1 MSFSKNDLEL
11 IKSKIVLSQ
20 EIEKKTKVI
29 KKGKDSW
36 CCCPFH
42 DEKTPSCKIND
53 DLGSYYC
60 FGCGA
65 KGDIFT
71 IYTELYNFSFPE
83 AVKELA
89 QRAGIRIV
97 DNFNE
102 SINKKNVKVYKILE
116 ISTKWFQDNLHKSN
130 FCKEYLNKRNLT
142 DETIKFFKLGFSSNS
157 KKTLYEFL
165 KEQNFNDEEILES
178 NVVKLDKNNKFRDF
192 FYNRLMFPIINE
204 FGKIVG
210 FGGRVLDNSNPK
222 YINSPES
229 DFFKKRNILYNLY
242 NAKQSIRSK
251 KNMLICEGYM
261 DVISLY
267 DKNIKTAVAPL
278 GTSLTESHLLLS
290 WKYVNKPTLMFDGD
304 TSGLKA
310 SFKSA
315 IMSLPYL
322 TPSKLLQFIVLPN
335 EYDPDTYINE
345 YSLNKFS
352 KYLKNPLS
360 IVDFIFQE
368 SSKSID
374 LQKSDNKVIFDNYID
389 ELVRNIKDS
398 KIKYFYKN
406 EFKSLFF
413 QKLKSFS
420 SKKQSI
426 KIIPKTTSLKE
437 KQIYSF
443 LTAYLNHIKLRKDIY
458 SMLIDSELLNDNQT
472 EFLNFLHK
480 SDFFKSN
487 IDNIDMGKIP
497 NNISQIYE
505 KTKDS
510 SIFQLF
516 PYVSSNYESKEAIKE
531 IKESINNLKT
541 RLSNLKKINKSL
553 NEIEINSS
561 SMTWDELKNITF
573 NLHDNE
579 ELLE

>member
-11 IKSKIVLSQ
+11 IKSKILLSQ
-20 EIEKKTKVI
+20 EIEKKTKVV

-89 QRAGIRIV
+89 QKVGIRIV
-97 DNFNE
+97 DNFDSNL
-102 SINKKNVKVYKILE
+102 NKKNDKIYKILE
-116 ISTKWFQDNLHKSN
+116 ISTKWFQDNLEVNKDCQN
-130 FCKEYLNKRNLT
+130 YLNKRNLS
-142 DETIKFFKLGFSSNS
+142 DETIKFFKLGFSSSS
-157 KKTLYEFL
+157 KQTLYQFL
-165 KEQNFNDEEILES
+165 KEQGFEDKVLLES
-178 NVVKLDKNNKFRDF
+178 NVVKIDKNNKIRDF
-192 FYNRLMFPIINE
+192 FYNRLIFPITNE
-204 FGKIVG
+204 YGKIVG

-229 DFFKKRNILYNLY
+229 DFFKKRNILYNLSD
-242 NAKQSIRSK
+242 AKQNIRSK

-261 DVISLY
+261 DVISLH

-278 GTSLTESHLLLS
+278 GTSLTDSHLLLS

-322 TPSKLLQFIVLPN
+322 TPSKLLQFVILPN
-335 EYDPDTYINE
+335 EYDPDTFINE
-345 YSLNKFS
+345 YSLRKFAT
-352 KYLKNPLS
+352 YLKNPLS

-374 LQKSDNKVIFDNYID
+374 LQKSDNKVIFDKYID
-389 ELVRNIKDS
+389 ELVTNIKDS
-398 KIKYFYKN
+398 KIKYFYRN

-426 KIIPKTTSLKE
+426 KIIPKTISLKD

-443 LTAYLNHIKLRKDIY
+443 LKTYLNHIKLRHEIY
-458 SMLIDSELLNDNQT
+458 SLLVNSELLNNNQT
-472 EFLNFLHK
+472 EFLNFIHK
-480 SDFFKSN
+480 SEFLEIEIEN
-487 IDNIDMGKIP
+487 IDTGKFP
-497 NNISQIYE
+497 SKVYE
-505 KTKDS
+505 TYQNTQDN
-510 SIFQLF
+510 SIIQLF
-516 PYVSSNYESKEAIKE
+516 PYVGSNYESGEALKE
-531 IKESINNLKT
+531 IKESVNNLKT

-553 NEIEINSS
+553 NDIETNSS

-573 NLHDNE
+573 KLHNNE

>member
-278 GTSLTESHLLLS
+278 GTSLTDSHLLLS

>member
-1 MSFSKNDLEL
+1 METLA
-11 IKSKIVLSQ
+11 
-20 EIEKKTKVI
+20 
-29 KKGKDSW
+29 
-36 CCCPFH
+36 
-42 DEKTPSCKIND
+42 
-53 DLGSYYC
+53 YY
-60 FGCGA
+60 
-65 KGDIFT
+65 
-71 IYTELYNFSFPE
+71 
-83 AVKELA
+83 
-89 QRAGIRIV
+89 
-97 DNFNE
+97 
-102 SINKKNVKVYKILE
+102 KKNPVSCYFDLILLHYFRAVLYLQNLVLLE
-116 ISTKWFQDNLHKSN
+116 ISTKWFQDNLQTNKN
-130 FCKEYLNKRNLT
+130 CQRYLNKRNLSE
-142 DETIKFFKLGFSSNS
+142 ETIKYFKLGFSSSN
-157 KKTLYEFL
+157 KQTLYQFL
-165 KEQNFNDEEILES
+165 KEQDFEDKELLES
-178 NVVKLDKNNKFRDF
+178 NVVKLDKNNKIRDF
-192 FYNRLMFPIINE
+192 FYNRLIFPITNE
-204 FGKIVG
+204 YGKIVG

-278 GTSLTESHLLLS
+278 GTSLTESHLFLS

-304 TSGLKA
+304 SSGLKA

-345 YSLNKFS
+345 YSLNKFAT
-352 KYLKNPLS
+352 YLKNPLS

-389 ELVRNIKDS
+389 ELVSNIKDS
-398 KIKYFYKN
+398 KIKYFYKS

-420 SKKQSI
+420 SKNHSI
-426 KIIPKTTSLKE
+426 KIIPKTISLKE

-443 LTAYLNHIKLRKDIY
+443 LSAYVNHIKLRQDIY
-458 SMLIDSELLNDNQT
+458 SELIDSELLNDNQT
-472 EFLNFLHK
+472 EFLNFIHK
-480 SDFFKSN
+480 SEFLEMD
-487 IDNIDMGKIP
+487 IDSIDIDKLP
-497 NNISQIYE
+497 NNVSKIYE
-505 KTKDS
+505 NTKDS

-516 PYVSSNYESKEAIKE
+516 HYVS
-531 IKESINNLKT
+531 
-541 RLSNLKKINKSL
+541 
-553 NEIEINSS
+553 
-561 SMTWDELKNITF
+561 
-573 NLHDNE
+573 
-579 ELLE
+579 

>member
-1 MSFSKNDLEL
+1 
-11 IKSKIVLSQ
+11 
-20 EIEKKTKVI
+20 
-29 KKGKDSW
+29 
-36 CCCPFH
+36 
-42 DEKTPSCKIND
+42 
-53 DLGSYYC
+53 
-60 FGCGA
+60 
-65 KGDIFT
+65 
-71 IYTELYNFSFPE
+71 
-83 AVKELA
+83 
-89 QRAGIRIV
+89 
-97 DNFNE
+97 
-102 SINKKNVKVYKILE
+102 
-116 ISTKWFQDNLHKSN
+116 
-130 FCKEYLNKRNLT
+130 
-142 DETIKFFKLGFSSNS
+142 
-157 KKTLYEFL
+157 
-165 KEQNFNDEEILES
+165 
-178 NVVKLDKNNKFRDF
+178 
-192 FYNRLMFPIINE
+192 
-204 FGKIVG
+204 
-210 FGGRVLDNSNPK
+210 
-222 YINSPES
+222 
-229 DFFKKRNILYNLY
+229 
-242 NAKQSIRSK
+242 
-251 KNMLICEGYM
+251 MLICEGYM

-278 GTSLTESHLLLS
+278 GTSLTDSHLLLS

-322 TPSKLLQFIVLPN
+322 TPSKLLQFVILPN

-345 YSLNKFS
+345 YSLSKFAT
-352 KYLKNPLS
+352 YLKNPLS

-389 ELVRNIKDS
+389 ELVSNIKDS

-426 KIIPKTTSLKE
+426 KIIPKTISLKD

-443 LTAYLNHIKLRKDIY
+443 LTAYLNHLKLRKEIY
-458 SMLIDSELLNDNQT
+458 SLLIASELLNDDQT
-472 EFLNFLHK
+472 EFLNFIHK
-480 SDFFKSN
+480 SDFFEID
-487 IDNIDMGKIP
+487 IDNINTNKFP
-497 NNISQIYE
+497 NKLSEIYQ
-505 KTKDS
+505 KTRDN

-516 PYVSSNYESKEAIKE
+516 PYVRLDYDPKEAINE

-553 NEIEINSS
+553 NDIDTNSS

-579 ELLE
+579 ELLK